1 MLYEKENKD
10 KSEKSLNNSGLAE
23 FIVSPKINFNVGD
36 NGIKLSGGQR
46 QRIALARAF
55 YRDKE
60 VCILDEANSNVDIYY
75 EKQLEELL
83 LKEMKNKTLIMI
95 THRMDILNRVDKI
108 IFLKENGCFAVG
120 RYQDLIKND
129 QEFKKMMVSK
139 KD

>member
-1 MLYEKENKD
+1 M
-10 KSEKSLNNSGLAE
+10 
-23 FIVSPKINFNVGD
+23 
-36 NGIKLSGGQR
+36 
-46 QRIALARAF
+46 
-55 YRDKE
+55 
-60 VCILDEANSNVDIYY
+60 
-75 EKQLEELL
+75 L

>member
-1 MLYEKENKD
+1 M
-10 KSEKSLNNSGLAE
+10 NNSGLAE
-23 FIVSPKINFNVGD
+23 FIVPQKINFNVGD

-46 QRIALARAF
+46 QKIALARAF

-108 IFLKENGCFAVG
+108 IFLKENRCFAVG

-129 QEFKKMMVSK
+129 QEFKNMIVSK

>member
-1 MLYEKENKD
+1 M
-10 KSEKSLNNSGLAE
+10 NNSGLAE
-23 FIVSPKINFNVGD
+23 FIVPQKINFNVGD

-108 IFLKENGCFAVG
+108 IFLKENRCFAVG

-129 QEFKKMMVSK
+129 QEFKNMIVSK